1 MQQEYIL
8 TVKDILSRQ
17 GFLKDKYIDLLLKD
31 PNILNNYKNII
42 VIPPFNSE
50 LFDNNKNTGKD
61 IVNNFIKNKNLDN
74 RFDSIKGPEW
84 HIICAFIAYTSS
96 VINKLTIEGVGNR
109 IAETILTNM
118 YNEKKPVEPDVEPIV
133 EPIVEPDVEPDVEP
147 IVEPIVKKEK
157 VINPLKKKKKTHKY
171 KDYVITITFGEVAEN
186 HVGME
191 QLGTMAKKGLSLKN
205 LKKAKEKFEELGFK
219 CELFDLVKLGE
230 VEDIDPTPDPAYVLV
245 IKEGIKALLDNPEI
259 DLEEINSE
267 LLKDEWDKK
276 AFMKGRVVNKLARY
290 NLNYA
295 DFSQEPD
302 YEEKKGKVVNFKD
315 APLINRIRE
324 NLPNFLGDKT
334 NKLFAEGNFYYDLKQ
349 CGIGFHGDSE
359 RKIVIAIRFG
369 DTAMPFHYQ
378 WFQQSKPIGN
388 RIKLK
393 VNPGDVYIM
402 SEKAVGTDWKKRI
415 IPTLRHAAGAKK
427 YLTTKEK

>member
-1 MQQEYIL
+1 MEEEYIL
-8 TVKDILSRQ
+8 IAKDILSRQ
-17 GFLKDKYIDLLLKD
+17 GFLKDKYINLLLKD

-50 LFDNNKNTGKD
+50 LFDNNKNKGKD

-74 RFDSIKGPEW
+74 RFDSIKDTAW
-84 HIICAFIAYTSS
+84 NMICAFIGYTSS
-96 VINKLTIEGVGNR
+96 VINNLTIEGVGNR
-109 IAETILTNM
+109 ISETILMNM
-118 YNEKKPVEPDVEPIV
+118 YNEKKPVESVIE
-133 EPIVEPDVEPDVEP
+133 
-147 IVEPIVKKEK
+147 KEK

-191 QLGTMAKKGLSLKN
+191 QLGEIAKKGLSLKN
-205 LKKAKEKFEELGFK
+205 LKKAKEKFEELGFE
-219 CELFDLVKLGE
+219 CELFDLVKLGD
-230 VEDIDPTPDPAYVLV
+230 VEDIEPTPEPAYVLIV
-245 IKEGIKALLDNPEI
+245 KEGIKALLNNPEI

-315 APLINRIRE
+315 APLINTIRE

-369 DTAMPFHYQ
+369 DTSMPFHYQ

-427 YLTTKEK
+427 YLSIKEK